1 MKKKK
6 IFEEPVSEYELL
18 ANGQKNDDDEEY
30 EAPTKPSRRKSPFEE
45 VEAKFYDNEDQDE
58 GDYSDQDDEEVA
70 YTLEDDQQ
78 DIVNEAMVRLE
89 QAELY
94 KMLIKHDLFEGVD
107 GNPIA
112 KQNVQNE
119 LKDYIVERLQILL
132 GIKQEK
138 STRNTSM
145 RVELPFNRM
154 EIEALKDLANKLT
167 KGASSESQER
177 EVVEAVEEEEDET
190 PAPIRQPKK
199 LQGLKPLTRS
209 APSKQ
214 LPTKQVTRPIK
225 EVERRQAPSPQK
237 TQPKQSNV
245 VVNKNKRKVVVP
257 EYKGRPLIDPQTGE
271 RITEEEMEIARQQ
284 LEDDLAR
291 SNGKN
296 PYDMDA
302 DELMARNNQIK
313 TQAVSKK
320 VPRLPMPT
328 AEMTALHYQT
338 QQQNRA
344 MDGEQDDLLPNI
356 LSRVLSNK

>member
-1 MKKKK
+1 MKKKR

-18 ANGQKNDDDEEY
+18 TANQKE
-30 EAPTKPSRRKSPFEE
+30 
-45 VEAKFYDNEDQDE
+45 EDQDE
-58 GDYSDQDDEEVA
+58 GEYEQPVRQQPKRRPQSQEQQMDDIVSQYEDDEEVA
-70 YTLEDDQQ
+70 YNLEDDQQ

-132 GIKQEK
+132 GIRQEK
-138 STRNTSM
+138 SRNTSM

-177 EVVEAVEEEEDET
+177 ETVEAVEEEDDE
-190 PAPIRQPKK
+190 PAPKPMRQPQK
-199 LQGLKPLTRS
+199 LQGLKPLNRNASGKT
-209 APSKQ
+209 
-214 LPTKQVTRPIK
+214 LPTKQVVQPTKQADRSSQ
-225 EVERRQAPSPQK
+225 RQP
-237 TQPKQSNV
+237 TQDQRNNPKQSNV

-257 EYKGRPLIDPQTGE
+257 EYKGRPMIDPTTGDQ
-271 RITEEEMEIARQQ
+271 ITEEEIQIAREQ
-284 LEDDLAR
+284 LSEDLAR
-291 SNGKN
+291 SQGKN

-302 DELMARNNQIK
+302 DELIARNATIK
-313 TQAVSKK
+313 TQAISKK
-320 VPRLPMPT
+320 VARLPMPT

-338 QQQNRA
+338 QQQNRS
-344 MDGEQDDLLPNI
+344 MDNEQDDLLPNI
-356 LSRVLSNK
+356 LSRVLATK

>member
-18 ANGQKNDDDEEY
+18 ANSQKDDDEED
-30 EAPTKPSRRKSPFEE
+30 EAPVKPARKKSPFEE
-45 VEAKFYDNEDQDE
+45 IEAKFYNNEDQDE
-58 GDYSDQDDEEVA
+58 GQYSDQDDEEVA
-70 YTLEDDQQ
+70 YTLEGDQQ

-177 EVVEAVEEEEDET
+177 EVVEAVEEEDEEEVA
-190 PAPIRQPKK
+190 APIRQPKK
-199 LQGLKPLTRS
+199 LQGLKPLNRS
-209 APSKQ
+209 VPAKQ
-214 LPTKQVTRPIK
+214 LPTKQL
-225 EVERRQAPSPQK
+225 ERRQVTQPQK
-237 TQPKQSNV
+237 TQQKQSNV
-245 VVNKNKRKVVVP
+245 VVNKTKKKVIVP
-257 EYKGRPLIDPQTGE
+257 EYKGRPMIDPQSGE
-271 RITEEEMEIARQQ
+271 RITEEEIEIARQQ
-284 LEDDLAR
+284 LADDLAR
-291 SNGKN
+291 STGKS
-296 PYDMDA
+296 PYEMDE
-302 DELMARNNQIK
+302 DELRARNSQIK

-328 AEMTALHYQT
+328 PEMVNLHYQT

-344 MDGEQDDLLPNI
+344 MDSDGQDELLPNI
-356 LSRVLSNK
+356 LSRVLANK